1 MTVGFNS
8 EIKLK
13 IGGRIGAG
21 TGIGASTIF
30 DGDIFDGDNA
40 GTSGAIALKSGQ
52 HEGGGLFETS
62 HTVCWIQSAT
72 FEVRPK
78 MVGNLSQSERN
89 DVIPTTMPVSASNK
103 GPPESPL
110 QAAKPLAPEQMT
122 RSSSKVATFSS
133 CIRHRLKGITS
144 VVTWWSKD
152 E

>member
-13 IGGRIGAG
+13 IGGRAGAG
-21 TGIGASTIF
+21 TGIGASTGIF
-30 DGDIFDGDNA
+30 DGYIA
-40 GTSGAIALKSGQ
+40 GMSGAIALKSGQ

-62 HTVCWIQSAT
+62 HTVCWIQSAA

-78 MVGNLSQSERN
+78 IVGNLSQSERN

-122 RSSSKVATFSS
+122 RSSFKVATFSS

-144 VVTWWSKD
+144 VVTCWSKD